1 MVVSYK
7 VLREQVAKKLSGLQ
21 SENAKLQAGVAMWRA
36 NARAEAEV
44 CLKLGAENA
53 QLQVVVR
60 AIANG
65 DEPPE
70 GWLEL
75 IKEVDDE

>member
-1 MVVSYK
+1 MSRIENFLLENETYEDGLK
-7 VLREQVAKKLSGLQ
+7 RALRLWAAQE
-21 SENAKLQAGVAMWRA
+21 EELQA
-36 NARAEAEV
+36 
-44 CLKLGAENA
+44 
-53 QLQVVVR
+53 VVR